1 MSENKIGTTGD
12 GIEPDRIDIASEDSV
27 RAWAEKLDATEMQV
41 RDAVEAAGDRAT
53 DVELYLKG
61 SRSSTNT
68 DRIEETDGK
77 A

>member
-1 MSENKIGTTGD
+1 MTENKIATTGD
-12 GIEPDRIDIASEDSV
+12 GVQPDRIDIASEDSV